1 MLLVFLGVK
10 YLLALKRYAGKVNT
24 DCINPKKLKIRI
36 INRSTFI
43 FPVKRF

>member
-24 DCINPKKLKIRI
+24 DCGCI
-36 INRSTFI
+36 IYFKGDIGHKCNSG
-43 FPVKRF
+43 